1 MCPPA
6 YFVHASGPECSPLTP
21 TVIRSLLC
29 PPLSLRSIIYGAPVS
44 SVQSLLR
51 TSTIVQPVKDGNSLL
66 ACSGCVLPRVMVPS
80 SLTPS
85 QVQVGVLLQQEMVSG
100 NNVFCAYTH
109 DSSDCVLSQKAH
121 WRRHKLWCRSNVKA
135 GSSQHSSVGA
145 PKDEPQSGDLNKTE
159 QSLHVEV
166 KITASPPLVPIHKLQ
181 CVYVHGPQ
189 INPLIWGF

>member
-1 MCPPA
+1 MVATIQPGQWRPGD
-6 YFVHASGPECSPLTP
+6 YQASLDLA
-21 TVIRSLLC
+21 RLLC

-66 ACSGCVLPRVMVPS
+66 ACSGCKLVYYCS
-80 SLTPS
+80 KK
-85 QVQVGVLLQQEMVSG
+85 
-100 NNVFCAYTH
+100 C
-109 DSSDCVLSQKAH
+109 QKAH